1 MNIYKN
7 PIYKIILLVICTCF
21 FKTADAQKVET
32 VYLDP
37 NDSTSNFYII
47 VYPPK
52 LPWSGYMFLIQGMFQ
67 QAEDLFVQTDLPM
80 HAAQQG
86 ILTIIP
92 VFRTGISSFGMDTA
106 TQASFLEILH
116 HVNSHHKLMDQ
127 PFYVGGFSI
136 GGTCAVKYAE
146 LALKYDYPIKPAA
159 IFAIDSP
166 LDFERMYN
174 AILREKRLL
183 PPGKEPQ
190 AEGEYILRRL
200 NDVFGGTPEQVMQN
214 YFKMS
219 PYSFNDTSQQA
230 IKPLKNLPI
239 RLYTEPDVIW
249 WLRDGTDYAGMN
261 AFDFAAMTNELTRLG
276 NASMEMITTANRGYR
291 KPDNERHPHSWSIV
305 DPQDLVKWLKAQE

>member
-1 MNIYKN
+1 MYKF
-7 PIYKIILLVICTCF
+7 ILLLLFCCTCQF
-21 FKTADAQKVET
+21 SIAQKVET
-32 VYLDP
+32 VYLNP

-67 QAEDLFVQTDLPM
+67 QAEDLFIQTELPN

-92 VFRTGISSFGMDTA
+92 VFRTGIASFGIDTA
-106 TQASFLEILH
+106 TQASFLEILD
-116 HVNSHHKLMDQ
+116 HVTSHHKLFDQ

-136 GGTCAVKYAE
+136 GGTCALKYAE
-146 LALKYDYPIKPAA
+146 LAYANDYPIKPAA

-166 LDFERMYN
+166 LDFERIYN
-174 AILREKRLL
+174 TILREKRLV

-190 AEGEYILRRL
+190 PEGEYILSRL
-200 NDVFGGTPEQVMQN
+200 NGVFGGTPEQVMQN

-230 IKPLKNLPI
+230 IKLLLNMPI
-239 RLYTEPDVIW
+239 RLYTEPDVNW
-249 WLRDGTDYAGMN
+249 WLREGADYAGMN
-261 AFDFAAMTNELTRLG
+261 AFDFAALANELTRLG
-276 NASMEMITTANRGYR
+276 NTRVEMITTDHKGFR
-291 KPDNERHPHSWSIV
+291 KPANERHPHSWSIAE
-305 DPQDLVKWLKAQE
+305 PKDLVKWLRSHE